1 MKNYIYSF
9 SLIYFLLL
17 SACAT
22 ALDLENARRDFTDQ
36 TNVLESKTDTI
47 DSEIKS
53 LQSQTERLSTD
64 IKSLTDERAAI
75 KQREADKGADIADIR
90 ETLETLTGHIDIL
103 QKDTSDI
110 KDGME
115 KMNKRISFIE
125 KYLDIGDHKAVTAVP
140 DSGSV
145 NNSDMKVKMDSDT
158 EYAAAFNSF
167 KKENFKKARSEF
179 ETYLT
184 HYPDTENAANAN
196 YWIGECFY
204 FENNCDQAI
213 LNYDKV
219 VKKYP
224 ASDKAPYALLKE
236 GLCFYKSGDKVTAKI
251 VFQQIVQS
259 YPNTNQATIAQKKLQ
274 EME

>member
-22 ALDLENARRDFTDQ
+22 TQDLENARRDFAAQ
-36 TNVLESKTDTI
+36 TNVLESKADTI
-47 DSEIKS
+47 DNEIKS
-53 LQSQTERLSTD
+53 LQSQTEGLSTN
-64 IKSLTDERAAI
+64 IKSLTEERAAI
-75 KQREADKGADIADIR
+75 KQSEADKGADITNIR
-90 ETLETLTGHIDIL
+90 EMLETLTGRIDTL

-125 KYLDIGDHKAVTAVP
+125 KYLDIGDHKAVMAVP

-145 NNSDMKVKMDSDT
+145 NNIDMKVKMDSDT
-158 EYAAAFNSF
+158 EYAMAFNSF
-167 KKENFKKARSEF
+167 KEENFKKARSEF

-184 HYPDTENAANAN
+184 HYPNTENAANAS
-196 YWIGECFY
+196 YWVGECFY
-204 FENNCDQAI
+204 FENNYDQAI

-219 VKKYP
+219 VKEYP
-224 ASDKAPYALLKE
+224 TSDKAPYALLKE
-236 GLCFYKSGDKVTAKI
+236 GLCFYKLGDKVTAKI
-251 VFQQIVQS
+251 IFQQIVQS
-259 YPNTNQATIAQKKLQ
+259 YPSTNQAIIAQKKIQ

>member
-22 ALDLENARRDFTDQ
+22 TQDLENARHDFADQ
-36 TNVLESKTDTI
+36 TNVLESKADTI
-47 DSEIKS
+47 DNEIKS
-53 LQSQTERLSTD
+53 LQSQTEHLSTD
-64 IKSLTDERAAI
+64 IKSLTEERAAI
-75 KQREADKGADIADIR
+75 KQNEADKGADITNIR
-90 ETLETLTGHIDIL
+90 EMLETLTGRIDTL

-125 KYLDIGDHKAVTAVP
+125 KYLDIGDHKAVKAAP

-145 NNSDMKVKMDSDT
+145 NNIDMKVKMDSDT
-158 EYAAAFNSF
+158 EYAMAFNSF
-167 KKENFKKARSEF
+167 KEENFKKARSEF

-184 HYPDTENAANAN
+184 HYPNTENAANAS
-196 YWIGECFY
+196 YWVGECFY
-204 FENNCDQAI
+204 FENNYDQAI
-213 LNYDKV
+213 LNYDIV

-236 GLCFYKSGDKVTAKI
+236 GLCFYKLGDKVTAKI
-251 VFQQIVQS
+251 IFQQIVQS
-259 YPNTNQATIAQKKLQ
+259 YPNTNQAMIAQKKIQ
-274 EME
+274 EMQ

>member
-1 MKNYIYSF
+1 MKKYIYSF
-9 SLIYFLLL
+9 LLIYFLLL

-22 ALDLENARRDFTDQ
+22 TQDLEDARRDFAARTDAFQ
-36 TNVLESKTDTI
+36 NKADTI
-47 DSEIKS
+47 DNEIKS

-64 IKSLTDERAAI
+64 IKSLTEERAAI
-75 KQREADKGADIADIR
+75 KQSEADKGADITNIR
-90 ETLETLTGHIDIL
+90 EMLETLTGRIDIL
-103 QKDTSDI
+103 QKETSDI
-110 KDGME
+110 RDGMG

-125 KYLDIGDHKAVTAVP
+125 KYLDIGDHKAVMAVP

-145 NNSDMKVKMDSDT
+145 NNIDIKVKMNSDT
-158 EYAAAFNSF
+158 EYAMAFNSF
-167 KKENFKKARSEF
+167 KEGNFKKARSEF

-184 HYPDTENAANAN
+184 HYPNNENTANAN

-219 VKKYP
+219 IKEYP

-236 GLCFYKSGDKVTAKI
+236 GLCFDKLGDKVTAKI
-251 VFQQIVQS
+251 IFQQIVQS
-259 YPNTNQATIAQKKLQ
+259 YPNTSQAIIAQKKI
-274 EME
+274 EEIK

>member
-1 MKNYIYSF
+1 LKNYIYSF

-22 ALDLENARRDFTDQ
+22 TQDLENARRDFAAQ
-36 TNVLESKTDTI
+36 TNVLESKADTI
-47 DSEIKS
+47 DNEIKS
-53 LQSQTERLSTD
+53 LQSQTEGLSTN
-64 IKSLTDERAAI
+64 IKSLTEERAAI
-75 KQREADKGADIADIR
+75 KQSEADKGADITNIR
-90 ETLETLTGHIDIL
+90 EMLETLTGRIDTL

-125 KYLDIGDHKAVTAVP
+125 KYLDIGDHKAVMAVP

-145 NNSDMKVKMDSDT
+145 NNIDMKVKMDSDT
-158 EYAAAFNSF
+158 EYAMAFNSF
-167 KKENFKKARSEF
+167 KEENFKKARSEF

-184 HYPDTENAANAN
+184 HYPDKENAANAN

-204 FENNCDQAI
+204 FENNYDQAI

-219 VKKYP
+219 VKEYP
-224 ASDKAPYALLKE
+224 TSDKAPYALLKE
-236 GLCFYKSGDKVTAKI
+236 GLCFYKLGDKVTAKI
-251 VFQQIVQS
+251 IFQQIVQS
-259 YPNTNQATIAQKKLQ
+259 YPSTNQAIIAQKKIQ